1 MTKNC
6 SSTLCLIQKWEYENE
21 CEVPPLFCN
30 EKSLACF
37 QKPNLAFDFHDPY
50 NNTFGEKKM
59 SIIISV
65 LFFVTLSLM
74 GMSLMI
80 GIVCFERFG
89 LKNQRRLLLDMVSFK
104 FIYSEKATKVCEI
117 FTLLLSYVVTVKS
130 KVNTLQNCVAF
141 SEYMNS
147 ETKIRFLFND
157 Q

>member
-50 NNTFGEKKM
+50 NNTFGEKKL

-89 LKNQRRLLLDMVSFK
+89 LKNQRRLLLDMVS
-104 FIYSEKATKVCEI
+104 
-117 FTLLLSYVVTVKS
+117 
-130 KVNTLQNCVAF
+130 
-141 SEYMNS
+141 
-147 ETKIRFLFND
+147 
-157 Q
+157 

>member
-21 CEVPPLFCN
+21 CEIPPLFCN
-30 EKSLACF
+30 KKSLACF
-37 QKPNLAFDFHDPY
+37 QKPNLTFDFHDPY
-50 NNTFGEKKM
+50 NNTFGEKKI

-89 LKNQRRLLLDMVSFK
+89 LKNQRRLLLDMVS
-104 FIYSEKATKVCEI
+104 
-117 FTLLLSYVVTVKS
+117 
-130 KVNTLQNCVAF
+130 TLQ
-141 SEYMNS
+141 
-147 ETKIRFLFND
+147 RPRRDHLFWPSMYYRLI
-157 Q
+157 